1 MSQVRLGRRS
11 PTTSARGGTA
21 AQPGD
26 QRHLAGCCRRV
37 HPAQISGA
45 PAVVF
50 TVHPPA
56 YSSPLTALLP
66 LLCRV
71 LLRCTIAVLAVCT
84 FITTTAIVGVV
95 AVAVGSRID
104 ASFLSIVFG
113 GLGGLLLA
121 PRRRDGDRYGAAA
134 WRSLTRRLRRP
145 MLAAEPRC
153 LRLFSGRSAAFMGVS
168 HMCVYVCTKSAFFR
182 RCGCVCARS
191 VRASAILDP
200 CGHVGMRVVCVRDRQ
215 KSPPYPLSEQRNS
228 PVS

>member
-1 MSQVRLGRRS
+1 MLS
-11 PTTSARGGTA
+11 PCPSRTNLRCSSS
-21 AQPGD
+21 
-26 QRHLAGCCRRV
+26 RV
-37 HPAQISGA
+37 HGA
-45 PAVVF
+45 PACVF
-50 TVHPPA
+50 QPSHST
-56 YSSPLTALLP
+56 LT
-66 LLCRV
+66 
-71 LLRCTIAVLAVCT
+71 
-84 FITTTAIVGVV
+84 V
-95 AVAVGSRID
+95 AVSCVAALHDRSVGRLHLHHHHRHRGRRRGRGRLENLD

-215 KSPPYPLSEQRNS
+215 KSPFHPLPPAVPTIGVLGFETHGHPQ
-228 PVS
+228 V